1 MNNENYSN
9 VLLKGIL
16 NLNCN
21 RKYKKHNQANF
32 FVIHMM
38 LNYDAPLYRPPSE
51 ARSLIFQ
58 VTLGCSF
65 NECSFCDMYRSKEY
79 SERSWDEI
87 KTEIDMM
94 ANYLPDTKRVFLAD
108 GDALNLDS
116 EFMIK
121 IVKYIRVKF
130 ANIERISCYAMPM
143 NILKKTP
150 EELKKMNEAGLNMF
164 YLGIESGSDIVLK
177 KVTKGAI
184 AKTII
189 KSVNKAK
196 DAGYE
201 MSCMI
206 ILGLGGKTYS
216 KEHIKG
222 TAEVISACSPQY
234 VGALTLYLENG
245 IKQEFIDKFE
255 GEFIKINDDES
266 LKELHDLISQIETK
280 NKIIFRANHGS
291 NAYTIKGTF
300 PQDKQDMI
308 DKIDWMKQHPEII
321 RPQGLRGF

>member
-1 MNNENYSN
+1 MPKIRIETIKKIIKENEMD
-9 VLLKGIL
+9 KD
-16 NLNCN
+16 
-21 RKYKKHNQANF
+21 
-32 FVIHMM
+32 MM

-79 SERSWDEI
+79 SERSWDDV
-87 KTEIDMM
+87 KAEIDMM
-94 ANYLPDTKRVFLAD
+94 ANYVPDTRRVFLAD

-116 EFMIK
+116 EYMIK
-121 IVKYIRVKF
+121 ILKYIKEKF

-150 EELKKMNEAGLNMF
+150 EELKKMNEAGLDMF

-177 KVTKGAI
+177 KVTKGAV

-196 DAGYE
+196 EAGYI
-201 MSCMI
+201 MSCMV
-206 ILGLGGKTYS
+206 ILGLGGKKYS
-216 KEHIKG
+216 KDHIQG
-222 TAEVISACSPQY
+222 TAQVISACSPHY

-245 IKQEFIDKFE
+245 IKQEFIDKYN
-255 GEFIKINDDES
+255 GEFVKINDDES
-266 LKELHDLISQIETK
+266 LEELYGLIDQINTKEEIV
-280 NKIIFRANHGS
+280 FRVNHGS
-291 NAYTIKGTF
+291 NAYTVKGTF
-300 PQDKQDMI
+300 PEDKQEML
-308 DKIDWMKQHPEII
+308 DKVEWMKEHPEIV
-321 RPQGLRGF
+321 RPQGIRGF

>member
-1 MNNENYSN
+1 VPKIRIETIKKIIKENE
-9 VLLKGIL
+9 ID
-16 NLNCN
+16 
-21 RKYKKHNQANF
+21 RE
-32 FVIHMM
+32 MM

-79 SERSWDEI
+79 SERSWDDV
-87 KTEIDMM
+87 KAEIDMM
-94 ANYLPDTKRVFLAD
+94 ANYVPDTKRVFLAD

-116 EFMIK
+116 EYMIK
-121 IVKYIRVKF
+121 IIKYIKEKF

-150 EELKKMNEAGLNMF
+150 EELKKMNEAGLDMF

-177 KVTKGAI
+177 KVTKGAV

-196 DAGYE
+196 EAGYI
-201 MSCMI
+201 MSCMV
-206 ILGLGGKTYS
+206 ILGLGGKKYS
-216 KEHIKG
+216 KDHIQG
-222 TAEVISACSPQY
+222 TAQVISACSPHY
-234 VGALTLYLENG
+234 VGALTLYLENE
-245 IKQEFIDKFE
+245 IKQEFIDKYN

-266 LKELHDLISQIETK
+266 LEELYGLIDQINTKEEIV
-280 NKIIFRANHGS
+280 FRVNHGS
-291 NAYTIKGTF
+291 NAYTVKGTF
-300 PQDKQDMI
+300 PEDKQEML
-308 DKIDWMKQHPEII
+308 DKVEWMKEHPEIV
-321 RPQGLRGF
+321 RPQGIRGF